1 MAKTTTIT
9 YEVKKVIG
17 KLDSDSTM
25 QKELRLISWN
35 NGPDKYDIR
44 GWKTDSDGKERM
56 TKGVALDKEELFSL
70 YEILKN
76 MFETD
81 DD

>member
-9 YEVKKVIG
+9 YEVKKVLG

-44 GWKTDSDGKERM
+44 GWKIDSDGKERM
-56 TKGVALDKEELFSL
+56 TKGIALDKEELFSL
-70 YEILKN
+70 YEILKD